1 VNARARQGGCVTL
14 HPPTAS
20 DYVLKRGCRTA
31 RRANERDSEDKDAI
45 PEYLGIPVE
54 ARNPRHYTDTQKHTV
69 ITQHAHVLSSEI

>member
-1 VNARARQGGCVTL
+1 MRAPGRVTM

-20 DYVLKRGCRTA
+20 ENVLKRGCRTA

-54 ARNPRHYTDTQKHTV
+54 AMARATHATTQTRKNTLSSHNTHTV
-69 ITQHAHVLSSEI
+69 E